1 MDPVFRFLAL
11 SENQGM
17 LNLSSYSQGP
27 QWHHFGGENSVPTL
41 KVKVAVEVELA
52 VDLARTAP
60 TGVSPTDIS
69 Q

>member
-1 MDPVFRFLAL
+1 
-11 SENQGM
+11 M

-52 VDLARTAP
+52 VELARTAP